1 MEYPHLLIRHTSS
14 KGPFSIA
21 MLVYQS
27 VYIFVEDIRYSNPT
41 IFSKK
46 ILSTSGSVRLGDKPP
61 IMNQCHVVD
70 EVNFSSSE

>member
-1 MEYPHLLIRHTSS
+1 
-14 KGPFSIA
+14 

-46 ILSTSGSVRLGDKPP
+46 YSQPVAQWDWETNHQSWT
-61 IMNQCHVVD
+61 MHVVD